1 VELVATHGWK
11 LIPQYRFD
19 LATGLWRHENGP
31 VEPPLRLTDVAY
43 DADGVMTYPRHDD
56 TAPETALAGYLD
68 EARELFAT
76 LPDAAELPQATDVA
90 LGADLDRLRWFDLPA
105 VSLR

>member
-1 VELVATHGWK
+1 LE
-11 LIPQYRFD
+11 
-19 LATGLWRHENGP
+19 
-31 VEPPLRLTDVAY
+31 
-43 DADGVMTYPRHDD
+43 
-56 TAPETALAGYLD
+56 GYLD
-68 EARELFAT
+68 EARSLFAT